1 MKRLSLVGGESETK
15 SGKERKIEKKEILL
29 KLLESKSRAT
39 RSIIFTFPSKLINL
53 LNAHYGTAIL
63 DFLNIKGHQIQ
74 QTYK

>member
-29 KLLESKSRAT
+29 KLLESKSQAT
-39 RSIIFTFPSKLINL
+39 RSIIFTYSSKLINL
-53 LNAHYGTAIL
+53 LNAYYGTAIL